1 MYYTTISKEAK
12 ALPFYNC
19 SPFTIS
25 QMYQTPGNKVLEKLE
40 ANNFNKNM
48 LKHVNGFSKNNYTC
62 GYFQEDSILNLSK
75 KHLQD
80 CLKVFHLNIDSFNK
94 NGTELSFYLKSLK
107 NKFDIICLTE
117 IRQTTIGIIDKD
129 FPDYNIF
136 IDNPTMAKGGVAI
149 LLRKDK
155 FENITELD
163 SKANF
168 NLKNHC
174 TCNLCQ
180 IENKWLSFKI
190 NNQEVIIGGIYRHPK
205 GKVDHFNTALD
216 SILNQIKND
225 TLAIIL
231 GDININLMDEENDN
245 TNSYLNNLFA
255 KNFIPCITL
264 PTRITDHSA
273 TIIDHIFIK
282 SNKKLIQNKC
292 SSGNLVTDLSDHLP
306 NFTFLD
312 IKTPSI
318 KNRPFIRLFTP
329 KRIKLFTDNLNL
341 EAALINDNELTEVDN
356 SYEKFSTNYFNLYN
370 KYFPYIKMSR
380 KSFKDKPH
388 ITKGIKV
395 SIRKKKSYIKN
406 M

>member
-1 MYYTTISKEAK
+1 
-12 ALPFYNC
+12 
-19 SPFTIS
+19 
-25 QMYQTPGNKVLEKLE
+25 
-40 ANNFNKNM
+40 
-48 LKHVNGFSKNNYTC
+48 
-62 GYFQEDSILNLSK
+62 
-75 KHLQD
+75 
-80 CLKVFHLNIDSFNK
+80 
-94 NGTELSFYLKSLK
+94 
-107 NKFDIICLTE
+107 
-117 IRQTTIGIIDKD
+117 
-129 FPDYNIF
+129 
-136 IDNPTMAKGGVAI
+136 
-149 LLRKDK
+149 
-155 FENITELD
+155 
-163 SKANF
+163 
-168 NLKNHC
+168 
-174 TCNLCQ
+174 
-180 IENKWLSFKI
+180 
-190 NNQEVIIGGIYRHPK
+190 
-205 GKVDHFNTALD
+205 
-216 SILNQIKND
+216 
-225 TLAIIL
+225 
-231 GDININLMDEENDN
+231 MDEDNDN